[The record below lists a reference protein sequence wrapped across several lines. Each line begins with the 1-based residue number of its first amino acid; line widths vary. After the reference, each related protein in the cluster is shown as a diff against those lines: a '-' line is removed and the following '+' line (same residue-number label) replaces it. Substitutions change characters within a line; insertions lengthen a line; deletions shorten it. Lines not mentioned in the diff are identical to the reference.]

1 MATPAR
7 ALTNPSHPSTNL
19 SLLTCITSLL
29 QTLDPQNPNPSNLSS
44 APLNQFSPH
53 LNPSLVIQVI
63 KSQPNPYH
71 ALFFFKWSS
80 NPDPN
85 PNNYSHTHNC
95 YLAITELLLSHSLVS
110 TASSLLQE
118 SNRLYDFML
127 GRFITTHGRRGDIR
141 AAIDWFYK
149 AKSIENG
156 RCLFSYN
163 AILGVLVRAN
173 RMNLAKAIYDQIVKE
188 AQVNPNVWTC
198 TIMIRGFC
206 KRGEIENAKKVF
218 DEMTCEPN
226 LITYNTMI
234 HGFCL
239 KGDFDSA
246 RRVFG
251 QMRESEHCLPDTVTY
266 TTLIDGYCK
275 KGDLKEAMECMNEM
289 GKQGC
294 EPNLFTYNALIHGF
308 CLSGHVSEA
317 KRMLTRM
324 RLNGV
329 KDNIATHTAIL
340 KGLCIVGKAD
350 EAVKHLQDIVNLGM
364 KPDVEAYGVVFNEYC
379 KMRKPD
385 GAMSILREMRMR
397 GLKPSVSSFN
407 RLLKV
412 LVENGDL
419 ERAIILLKKMNQ
431 MGCSPNFFS
440 YNTVICSLC
449 NLRGRMGEVEE
460 LVGDMLWNGHKLDTV
475 LYSCVIMGYCEDG
488 NVNMAI
494 QAFCGALDDNH
505 IISLESFSILVKELC
520 AKGMVLEA
528 ERIFEDMC
536 NRCTVVDVDS
546 YRSVLEKRVLDISSD
561 PSSNR
566 QVIKMNR
573 MES

>member
-1 MATPAR
+1 
-7 ALTNPSHPSTNL
+7 
-19 SLLTCITSLL
+19 
-29 QTLDPQNPNPSNLSS
+29 
-44 APLNQFSPH
+44 
-53 LNPSLVIQVI
+53 
-63 KSQPNPYH
+63 
-71 ALFFFKWSS
+71 
-80 NPDPN
+80 
-85 PNNYSHTHNC
+85 
-95 YLAITELLLSHSLVS
+95 
-110 TASSLLQE
+110 
-118 SNRLYDFML
+118 
-127 GRFITTHGRRGDIR
+127 
-141 AAIDWFYK
+141 
-149 AKSIENG
+149 
-156 RCLFSYN
+156 
-163 AILGVLVRAN
+163 
-173 RMNLAKAIYDQIVKE
+173 
-188 AQVNPNVWTC
+188 
-198 TIMIRGFC
+198 
-206 KRGEIENAKKVF
+206 
-218 DEMTCEPN
+218 
-226 LITYNTMI
+226 
-234 HGFCL
+234 
-239 KGDFDSA
+239 
-246 RRVFG
+246 
-251 QMRESEHCLPDTVTY
+251 
-266 TTLIDGYCK
+266 
-275 KGDLKEAMECMNEM
+275 
-289 GKQGC
+289 
-294 EPNLFTYNALIHGF
+294 
-308 CLSGHVSEA
+308 
-317 KRMLTRM
+317 MLTRM

-379 KMRKPD
+379 KMQKPD

-419 ERAIILLKKMNQ
+419 ERAIFLLKKMHQ

-449 NLRGRMGEVEE
+449 KMRGRMGEVEE
-460 LVGDMLWNGHKLDTV
+460 LVGDMLRNGHGLDTV
-475 LYSCVIMGYCEDG
+475 LYSCVIMGYCENG

-494 QAFCGALDDNH
+494 QAFCGALDNNY

-546 YRSVLEKRVLDISSD
+546 YRSVLERRVLDISSD